1 MKKIMNLRRPAPL
14 ASLAGL
20 VLLVAGAVV
29 FLIGWLDIAEILGQL
44 GLALILVSAFS
55 DR

>member
-1 MKKIMNLRRPAPL
+1 MKNLVNLRRPASV

-20 VLLVAGAVV
+20 TLLVAGAVV

-44 GLALILVSAFS
+44 GLGLMLASAFS